1 MLEQLY
7 KTEFCAVPSV
17 QTMDRGIVFD
27 SVDNCG
33 ADTILGFGKPIIN
46 LPKNKNSSTESPINL
61 RRHVVCADFFQLTG
75 YNRRCSPKSPAG
87 NFLSPANKYE
97 YRQIKVG
104 D

>member
-46 LPKNKNSSTESPINL
+46 LPRFPPNLFSVSSSETHI
-61 RRHVVCADFFQLTG
+61 R
-75 YNRRCSPKSPAG
+75 SPA
-87 NFLSPANKYE
+87 
-97 YRQIKVG
+97 
-104 D
+104 

>member
-46 LPKNKNSSTESPINL
+46 LPKNKNSSKESPINL
-61 RRHVVCADFFQLTG
+61 RRHVVCADFLLYENHAIVAWFREALAV
-75 YNRRCSPKSPAG
+75 S
-87 NFLSPANKYE
+87 NKKTPNV
-97 YRQIKVG
+97 I
-104 D
+104 

>member
-1 MLEQLY
+1 MTRENMLEQLY

-46 LPKNKNSSTESPINL
+46 LPKNKNASTESPINL
-61 RRHVVCADFFQLTG
+61 RRHVVCADFF
-75 YNRRCSPKSPAG
+75 
-87 NFLSPANKYE
+87 
-97 YRQIKVG
+97 
-104 D
+104 